1 MKKRIKLLEK
11 LIVKLEDSKVDYCRE
26 SFDSGYNSGLNQAIR
41 ILEGKLELLKKVD
54 E

>member
-11 LIVKLEDSKVDYCRE
+11 LIVKLEDSKVGYCRA
-26 SFDSGYNSGLNQAIR
+26 SFDNGYDSGLNQAIR
-41 ILEGKLELLKKVD
+41 ILQEELELVKKVD